1 MRRPAL
7 LAALGI
13 AVLTLAGCGSSGPKR
28 TVDARAEAL
37 RFFPANAPLVA
48 LLETAPELA
57 PERSAMAAELA
68 GFGPWE
74 SIRSSFLA
82 RLSAAGLPLGGLAA
96 LVRSADPEPDDGLP
110 LSQLAVGLEPG
121 SGPAEPRVLVVLV
134 TDKTGAMARL
144 FRRSAAS
151 GPMRLV
157 GEQDEARIYD
167 SPQTAFAVRDGVMV
181 AADDPASLR
190 AAIDRRDG
198 KDDAQLDDS
207 EVKSLIGELP
217 RKEPLE
223 VYADL
228 AQLRRDDPDAAA
240 MARAEPWMRR
250 LGKASASLGPR
261 LAEPVL
267 DLFSEIGPAPA
278 GDQVLP
284 EGEGRASFA
293 VSAAT
298 IRRALGGAQ
307 PAAGMLGRLAI
318 SAAPLGAAV
327 IVTGDELRAK
337 LTLSP

>member
-7 LAALGI
+7 LAALAI
-13 AVLTLAGCGSSGPKR
+13 AALTLAGCGSSGPKR

-37 RFFPANAPLVA
+37 RFFPADAPLVA
-48 LLETAPELA
+48 LLDTAPEIA

-68 GFGPWE
+68 GFAPWE

-82 RLSAAGLPLGGLAA
+82 RLSAAGLPLSGLAA
-96 LVRSADPEPDDGLP
+96 LVRSEDPEPGDGLP

-121 SGPAEPRVLVVLV
+121 PDPDEPRVLVVLV
-134 TDKTGAMARL
+134 TDQTEAMERL

-157 GEQDEARIYD
+157 GERDEARIYD
-167 SPQTAFAVRDGVMV
+167 SPQTAFAVRDGVML

-198 KDDAQLDDS
+198 DDDAQLDDG

-223 VYADL
+223 IYADL
-228 AQLRRDDPDAAA
+228 AQLRRDDLDAAA
-240 MARAEPWMRR
+240 MAQREPWMRR

-261 LAEPVL
+261 LADPVL
-267 DLFSEIGPAPA
+267 DLFSEIEPAPA
-278 GDQVLP
+278 DDQVLP
-284 EGEGRASFA
+284 DEEGRASFA

-298 IRRALGGAQ
+298 IRQALGGAE
-307 PAAGMLGRLAI
+307 PAAGLLGRLSI
-318 SAAPLGAAV
+318 SAAPLAAAV

-337 LTLSP
+337 LRLSP